1 MDTHH
6 FRHFTWFKGKTNVCA
21 VLRGQNSLCK
31 SVKILKNPILHSIQ
45 KFRCRSDF
53 AFGARKPKMAHV
65 NFCSSHGLRAKLMS
79 QLNSEGRIHC
89 ARVLRYLK
97 IPSFTLF
104 SIGQNLALGAR
115 ETQNGYPI
123 FDISH
128 GLRAKLMSVLS
139 SEGSIHEVRVSKLL
153 QYPIIYSVQNV
164 IISVTR
170 LDSTA
175 RPKFWIWLLLVAGEN

>member
-1 MDTHH
+1 MSVLYSEG
-6 FRHFTWFKGKTNVCA
+6 RILCA
-21 VLRGQNSLCK
+21 RVLRYL
-31 SVKILKNPILHSIQ
+31 KILSFTLFRNSDVGQILHSGRGNLKWLMSI
-45 KFRCRSDF
+45 F
-53 AFGARKPKMAHV
+53 AVLMV
-65 NFCSSHGLRAKLMS
+65 LRAKLMS

-104 SIGQNLALGAR
+104 SIGQNLGLGAR
-115 ETQNGYPI
+115 ETKNGYPI

-170 LDSTA
+170 VDSTA
-175 RPKFWIWLLLVAGEN
+175 KTEILIWLLLVAGEN